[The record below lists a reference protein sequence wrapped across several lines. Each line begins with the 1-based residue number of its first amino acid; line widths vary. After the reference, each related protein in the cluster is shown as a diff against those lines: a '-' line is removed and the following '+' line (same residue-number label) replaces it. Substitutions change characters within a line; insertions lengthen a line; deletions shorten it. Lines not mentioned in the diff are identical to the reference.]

1 MGDPH
6 FTDTPVPLCR
16 LPFQY
21 DREALVLINSA
32 LNLGAIRE
40 PYDDWRV
47 SSLSREVKHVHQ
59 NDRGGSQSLG
69 SSEK

>member
-40 PYDDWRV
+40 HQAPTTIGALAHLV
-47 SSLSREVKHVHQ
+47 VK
-59 NDRGGSQSLG
+59 
-69 SSEK
+69 